1 MSAPRW
7 MSQATSEE
15 FSWSQALGGTR
26 GVIEATAP
34 GLIFV
39 IVYVATHALT
49 PTLVAASSIALIA
62 CIIRL
67 ISVRVSARLSPAFL
81 ALGSAS
87 CLQQPPGAAKTI
99 LCGASSPMLP
109 CPLPS
114 RCLSWCAPPWLDSF
128 TRRRRACPRG
138 GAQTRPCVRCATA
151 ATSSHG
157 CGPESSVCAPP
168 SKRLCGLAARSL
180 RLASLSSH
188 WACRS
193 LRSAHG

>member
-67 ISVRVSARLSPAFL
+67 IQRQSIRQALSGFFGVGVGVVFAAATGRGENYFVWGIITNVAMSAAFAVSVLVRA
-81 ALGSAS
+81 ALVGFFY
-87 CLQQPPGAAKTI
+87 AAAT
-99 LCGASSPMLP
+99 GLP
-109 CPLPS
+109 QGW
-114 RCLSWCAPPWLDSF
+114 RTD
-128 TRRRRACPRG
+128 
-138 GAQTRPCVRCATA
+138 

-193 LRSAHG
+193 LRSAYG